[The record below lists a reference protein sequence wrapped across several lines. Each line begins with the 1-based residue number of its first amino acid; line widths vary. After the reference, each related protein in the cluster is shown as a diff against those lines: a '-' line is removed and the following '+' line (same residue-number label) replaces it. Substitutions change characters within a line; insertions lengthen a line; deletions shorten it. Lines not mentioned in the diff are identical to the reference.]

1 MKQHHS
7 RTIGKRAIAAMLS
20 VSLLTTG
27 VTTVAPTIAFA
38 AEEAP
43 TQSATG
49 KTPIAPNKHKG
60 GKISVTEETVTQG
73 GLVTVQGTGFK
84 KRPSENPLTFK
95 INDGRDNKPA
105 PATGQYGFPDDQTG
119 ATIDKVSGG
128 WGELTSN
135 LPGDDGT
142 FTVTLRLPEDLPVGY
157 HWIRVLGSDD
167 EDTGADTV
175 SAYAWMKVVEPGSD
189 DNDAGETPRV
199 SVTGDKPGGGG
210 KITGDGTLTAGT
222 VEQGGVLHI
231 DGTGFAKR
239 PDNDQMAVKIND
251 GKIAIGEQGD
261 RGLAIVKDGTGILRG
276 DQLPGDDGSLSFN
289 IVVPENLTPGDYWL
303 RVLGGDKN
311 GGAKVSNFVW
321 FTVTEKTSETP
332 ATQPTVTAE
341 NGYKSSRSG
350 SIRIPVKITGFPANT
365 DLIPFVNDTEAK
377 WSTGRHKSKTI
388 TTDEN
393 GTAEGTA
400 YVSSKEGLNAGV
412 PVVVKVQAKDEN
424 KTSAVSNEVIVNPS
438 VKILSSTVDGLDDSA
453 QNSTVKVQVVGLPKD
468 ASVTFV
474 GVGET
479 NFLTGDQK
487 GVSNDDSLA
496 EITDVKIPGNEDLL
510 GKPITIKYTVD
521 GNERTSETYYTV
533 TPDNSL
539 FGTDKYTVEKAELDP
554 GLYQVRF
561 NHNNG
566 KLYVART
573 DRSSNKAGTRLMIV
587 NPDTLKV
594 EKEIE
599 PKATGDNNAQ
609 VFGVGLD
616 QKRDRVWTTNSTADS
631 VAVYDADLNLIHQF
645 PADVVSHGRD
655 VVIDESTG
663 LAYVGSPRSDAE
675 SLTVFNAETKTYEQ
689 LPTPGF
695 SGAMTLRLDQETGD
709 LYSVSQSAPKAVK
722 VNVRTKAVTVYDLP
736 EDKVGRASGL
746 AIDPE
751 TGYLYIA
758 SQDTHNVV
766 VFDPAKKAVVA
777 DIPTGDQA
785 LSVVYNPVTKRIYTT
800 NRTAG
805 TVTVIDPKTNEKV
818 ANLDAGIYPNDLEV
832 DNKGRI
838 FVTNKVSR
846 TGANKDGFFRFTP
859 VETAPAPTTTSSTPA
874 PTTTSSTPAPTT
886 TSSTPAPTTTSSTP
900 APTTTSST
908 PAPTTTSSTP
918 APRLPKL
925 LTGFLVTFGVLGGL
939 AALFG
944 FLAKIGII
952 PVHVLPVQLRHLLH
966 L

>member
-7 RTIGKRAIAAMLS
+7 RTIGKRAIATVLS
-20 VSLLTTG
+20 ASLMTTG
-27 VTTVAPTIAFA
+27 VIVATPQIAGAQENQPTNNTA
-38 AEEAP
+38 
-43 TQSATG
+43 SASTLPEKSVTG
-49 KTPIAPNKHKG
+49 ESPKNAGKITG
-60 GKISVTEETVTQG
+60 GKLSHDQKVLPG
-73 GLVTVQGTGFK
+73 GLLTVKGSEFEQRQDVT
-84 KRPSENPLTFK
+84 LTFK
-95 INDGRDNKPA
+95 LNDGELAFPKNQ
-105 PATGQYGFPDDQTG
+105 TGTSVTPSSRGSVELQSEYFPDADGNFT
-119 ATIDKVSGG
+119 ATVRVP
-128 WGELTSN
+128 EN
-135 LPGDDGT
+135 L
-142 FTVTLRLPEDLPVGY
+142 EKGY
-157 HWIRVLGSDD
+157 YWVRVLGS
-167 EDTGADTV
+167 EPTV
-175 SAYAWMKVVEPGSD
+175 STYGWFEVVE
-189 DNDAGETPRV
+189 
-199 SVTGDKPGGGG
+199 K
-210 KITGDGTLTAGT
+210 
-222 VEQGGVLHI
+222 
-231 DGTGFAKR
+231 
-239 PDNDQMAVKIND
+239 
-251 GKIAIGEQGD
+251 
-261 RGLAIVKDGTGILRG
+261 
-276 DQLPGDDGSLSFN
+276 LPEDS
-289 IVVPENLTPGDYWL
+289 E
-303 RVLGGDKN
+303 
-311 GGAKVSNFVW
+311 
-321 FTVTEKTSETP
+321 ETP

-453 QNSTVKVQVVGLPKD
+453 RNSTVKVQVVGLPKD

-521 GNERTSETYYTV
+521 GNERSSETYYTV

-655 VVIDESTG
+655 VVIDENTG

-675 SLTVFNAETKTYEQ
+675 SLTVFNAETKTYKQ

-722 VNVRTKAVTVYDLP
+722 VNVRTKDVEVYDLP

-746 AIDPE
+746 AIDPA

-766 VFDPAKKAVVA
+766 VFDPAKKVVVA

-785 LSVVYNPVTKRIYTT
+785 LSVVYNPVTKRIYTA

-886 TSSTPAPTTTSSTP
+886 TSSTPAPTTTSSTS
-900 APTTTSST
+900 ATTTVSSSAET
-908 PAPTTTSSTP
+908 H
-918 APRLPKL
+918 LPKF
-925 LTGFLVTFGVLGGL
+925 LTGFLVSFGVVSGL

-952 PVHVLPVQLRHLLH
+952 PVHVLPVELRNLLH
-966 L
+966 M